1 MLGLGGT
8 VSALSTLVY
17 SPPLLFVWNVSASA
31 PLGLYRVGDAHN
43 LPTGDMVIAWA
54 PAEARSLAA
63 KCGYLPLEVPLV
75 KRIAAATG
83 DAICASGAVVT
94 INGRIAATRLAR
106 DARARLL
113 PRWEGCVIL
122 HAHEYFLLM
131 PNRWSFDGRY
141 FGITRER
148 DMIGKA
154 KLLWPR

>member
-1 MLGLGGT
+1 MLGLVGT

-17 SPPLLFVWNVSASA
+17 SSPLLFVWNVSASA

-43 LPTGDMVIAWA
+43 LRTGDTVIAWA

-63 KCGYLPLEVPLV
+63 KRGYLPLEVPLV
-75 KRIAAATG
+75 KRIAAASG
-83 DAICASGAVVT
+83 DSICASGARVT
-94 INGRIAATRLAR
+94 INGRIAASRLAT
-106 DARARLL
+106 DSRARLL

-122 HAHEYFLLM
+122 GTRDYFLLM
-131 PNRWSFDGRY
+131 PSRWSFDGRY
-141 FGITRER
+141 FGVTRER